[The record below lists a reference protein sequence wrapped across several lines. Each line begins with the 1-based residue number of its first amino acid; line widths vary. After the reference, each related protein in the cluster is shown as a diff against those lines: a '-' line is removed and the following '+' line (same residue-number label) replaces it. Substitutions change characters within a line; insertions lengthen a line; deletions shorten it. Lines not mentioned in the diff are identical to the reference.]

1 MIIISIL
8 RKVSIRLVRLETNNE
23 LLQKY
28 NNIIKEQLKLNDA
41 EKVPPSETN
50 NSDQVGNIHYLQ
62 HHP

>member
-28 NNIIKEQLKLNDA
+28 NNIIKEQLKLNDV

>member
-28 NNIIKEQLKLNDA
+28 NNIIKEKLKLNDV

>member
-28 NNIIKEQLKLNDA
+28 NNIIKEQLKLNDV
-41 EKVPPSETN
+41 EKVPPSKTN

>member
-23 LLQKY
+23 LVQKY
-28 NNIIKEQLKLNDA
+28 NNIIKEQLKLNDV

>member
-28 NNIIKEQLKLNDA
+28 NNIIKEPLKLNDV